1 MSKAL
6 LPLYAL
12 ESSVMS
18 RTEMAPMLSSVGA
31 RFLRRSNGKTIG
43 LNASAMTTTKR
54 VNIDLKGMIVA

>member
-1 MSKAL
+1 
-6 LPLYAL
+6 
-12 ESSVMS
+12 MS